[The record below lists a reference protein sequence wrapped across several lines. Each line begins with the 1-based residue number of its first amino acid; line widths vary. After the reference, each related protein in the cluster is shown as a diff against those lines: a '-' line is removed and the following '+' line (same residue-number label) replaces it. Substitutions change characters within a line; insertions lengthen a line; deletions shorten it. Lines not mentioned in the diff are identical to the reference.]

1 MESVPGFFYYYYY
14 YYYYYASG
22 RGVHTTVG
30 VAGGDISVHKEIV
43 HLFLLYI
50 FVFLY
55 KLTEL
60 FLDMSDDE
68 RINYISK
75 IQLVVYYNYQCCVL
89 IG

>member
-1 MESVPGFFYYYYY
+1 MNGICARILFLLLLLCIEARSPYDSKSYR
-14 YYYYYASG
+14 S
-22 RGVHTTVG
+22 
-30 VAGGDISVHKEIV
+30 DISLHKEIV